1 LPRKID
7 KTRKSEVC
15 IDCGKQF
22 QPVVRMDNSKEH
34 DASSSV
40 VVCEGC
46 RVLLKKKFWNSMK
59 MEMKKSTSSNV
70 SNREGRT
77 DKE

>member
-1 LPRKID
+1 MD
-7 KTRKSEVC
+7 K
-15 IDCGKQF
+15 
-22 QPVVRMDNSKEH
+22 SKEH

-40 VVCEGC
+40 FVCERC
-46 RVLLKKKFWNSMK
+46 SALLKKRFWNSMK

-70 SNREGRT
+70 SFQEGTT